1 MAARTTLHHY
11 FAAGTGRRPPPA
23 AGSGAACR
31 TSSASGREE
40 AAPPPPPRPAGRR
53 RGREKGGRGW
63 RGIRRPPPP
72 PPLAP
77 LFATPRGAGSAS
89 SAGTLGPGPARSR
102 SGTLVTPSPVPGRG
116 RNRRKR
122 ARAGSAP
129 SEGRAGDGGS
139 GGGGGGGGGGTK
151 RQMYLD
157 LGQAT
162 FASRTVCPTCGMLY
176 VHGLAEDAAAHE
188 RVCSEHRVGVPFRG
202 WKGERV
208 VARWEGG
215 KGQGQGQASGEEGGG
230 RIVEVRPDDPARH
243 RALVRRVK
251 AIVDGEMGFADGGG
265 GTGDEGDDAGGASSS
280 SSSSLFG
287 RTAYLCVA
295 GGTVV
300 GLCTVEVLATAHR
313 LLGEEEEEEEGP
325 VPVPAVPNLR
335 RSLLPTRAGMGIH
348 QLWCH
353 PTHRKGESPPGWSTR
368 PGPGWC
374 TG

>member
-1 MAARTTLHHY
+1 
-11 FAAGTGRRPPPA
+11 
-23 AGSGAACR
+23 
-31 TSSASGREE
+31 
-40 AAPPPPPRPAGRR
+40 
-53 RGREKGGRGW
+53 
-63 RGIRRPPPP
+63 
-72 PPLAP
+72 
-77 LFATPRGAGSAS
+77 
-89 SAGTLGPGPARSR
+89 
-102 SGTLVTPSPVPGRG
+102 
-116 RNRRKR
+116 
-122 ARAGSAP
+122 
-129 SEGRAGDGGS
+129 
-139 GGGGGGGGGGTK
+139 
-151 RQMYLD
+151 MYLD

-215 KGQGQGQASGEEGGG
+215 KGQASGEEGGG

-280 SSSSLFG
+280 SSLFG

-313 LLGEEEEEEEGP
+313 LLGEEEEEEEEGP

-353 PTHRKGESPPGWSTR
+353 PTHRKGGVATRLVDAARSRLVYGMTVPADLVAFSSP
-368 PGPGWC
+368 
-374 TG
+374 TGDGLAFARRYSGTGTPLVYDCL